1 MINARK
7 IAANRRNA
15 QKSTG
20 PRSIAGKSRSSCNSL
35 RHGLSAARSAP
46 SRQYQQQVEQL
57 TRKIAGEGAD
67 PLTFEQARTAAE
79 VQLRLLHI
87 RRIRMAFID
96 RMATV
101 GSFFAPDGAKLSARD
116 AWNLTNAC
124 LLSGFSPRPPDD
136 EANVPKEEE
145 AERTAEAIRRALPEL
160 AKLDRFEKR
169 ALARRD
175 QALGLIRERLRAD
188 TED

>member
-1 MINARK
+1 MTSARQ

-15 QKSTG
+15 QKSPG
-20 PRSIAGKSRSSCNSL
+20 PRSAAGKNRSSRNSF
-35 RHGLSAARSAP
+35 RHGLSAAPSAP
-46 SRQYQQQVEQL
+46 TRQYQQQVEQL
-57 TRKIAGEGAD
+57 TCKIAGETAD

-79 VQLRLLHI
+79 AQLRLLHI

-136 EANVPKEEE
+136 EANMPKEE
-145 AERTAEAIRRALPEL
+145 AERTTEAIRHALPEL